1 MSNMRL
7 KDFPSLMR
15 VTDAN
20 DILFN
25 YMKTEVQNCLE
36 SSAIIFNTFDEHE
49 GKVLEAIAS
58 KSPNIYTV
66 GPLHLLC
73 RHLPES
79 EFKSFRSNLWKED
92 PECLKWLNEKEPN
105 SVAYVNYG
113 SITVM
118 TDEQMKEFAWGL
130 ANSGH
135 PFLWIVR
142 PDMVTGDSA
151 ILSQEFYEEIKDRG
165 MIANWCPQDKV
176 LSHPS
181 VSVFL
186 THGGWNSIL
195 ESVCGGVP
203 IICWPFFAEQQTNC
217 RYASTTWGIGME
229 VNRDASREDI
239 AALVKEIMEG
249 DKGKLIRQNVQ
260 DWRKKAEAAT
270 DVGGASFNNFNKCI
284 KEVLHYHH

>member
-25 YMKTEVQNCLE
+25 YMKTEAQNCLE
-36 SSAIIFNTFDEHE
+36 SSAIIFNTFDELE
-49 GKVLEAIAS
+49 GEVLEAIAS

-92 PECLKWLNEKEPN
+92 SECLKWLNEKEPN

-203 IICWPFFAEQQTNC
+203 IICCPFFAEQQTNC

-229 VNRDASREDI
+229 VNPDASRGDI

-249 DKGKLIRQNVQ
+249 DKGKLIRQNAQV
-260 DWRKKAEAAT
+260 WRKKAEAAT

-284 KEVLHYHH
+284 NEVLHYHH

>member
-92 PECLKWLNEKEPN
+92 SECLKWLNEKEPN

-151 ILSQEFYEEIKDRG
+151 IYPK
-165 MIANWCPQDKV
+165 
-176 LSHPS
+176 
-181 VSVFL
+181 
-186 THGGWNSIL
+186 
-195 ESVCGGVP
+195 
-203 IICWPFFAEQQTNC
+203 
-217 RYASTTWGIGME
+217 
-229 VNRDASREDI
+229 
-239 AALVKEIMEG
+239 
-249 DKGKLIRQNVQ
+249 
-260 DWRKKAEAAT
+260 
-270 DVGGASFNNFNKCI
+270 NFTKR
-284 KEVLHYHH
+284 

>member
-1 MSNMRL
+1 
-7 KDFPSLMR
+7 
-15 VTDAN
+15 
-20 DILFN
+20 
-25 YMKTEVQNCLE
+25 
-36 SSAIIFNTFDEHE
+36 
-49 GKVLEAIAS
+49 
-58 KSPNIYTV
+58 
-66 GPLHLLC
+66 
-73 RHLPES
+73 
-79 EFKSFRSNLWKED
+79 
-92 PECLKWLNEKEPN
+92 
-105 SVAYVNYG
+105 
-113 SITVM
+113 
-118 TDEQMKEFAWGL
+118 
-130 ANSGH
+130 
-135 PFLWIVR
+135 
-142 PDMVTGDSA
+142 
-151 ILSQEFYEEIKDRG
+151 

>member
-7 KDFPSLMR
+7 KDFPSVMR

-25 YMKTEVQNCLE
+25 YMKTEAQNCLE
-36 SSAIIFNTFDEHE
+36 SSAIIFNTFDELE
-49 GKVLEAIAS
+49 GEVLEAIAS

-92 PECLKWLNEKEPN
+92 SECLKWLNEKEPN

-203 IICWPFFAEQQTNC
+203 IICCPFFAEQQTNC

-229 VNRDASREDI
+229 VNPDASRGDI

-249 DKGKLIRQNVQ
+249 DKGKLIRQNAQV
-260 DWRKKAEAAT
+260 WRKKAEAAT

-284 KEVLHYHH
+284 NEVLHYHH